1 MGRVCSAH
9 CGRGFRRLYE
19 RGRRLATRLAQLG
32 SQSVLLH
39 GDLTPSNILDGGHE
53 RGLVA
58 IDPAP
63 CVGTLQVAAATG
75 CDGDRLLAWCAA
87 FAAMNALDLAIEG
100 GPYARIEACLE
111 LASQTPAN

>member
-1 MGRVCSAH
+1 M
-9 CGRGFRRLYE
+9 
-19 RGRRLATRLAQLG
+19 
-32 SQSVLLH
+32 LLH

-63 CVGTLQVAAATG
+63 CVGDAGFDAIDLILWQADDLETIEARILQVAAATG